1 MTNTS
6 PCATAMARETAE
18 APAAVARQLAAASP
32 ALASLGE
39 RLRRNPPPVVVTCA
53 RGSSDHAAGYLKY
66 LVEITLGIP
75 CCSMGAS
82 VVSVY
87 DAPLRVKDALFVT
100 ISQSGRSPDILA
112 LQAAAKAAGA
122 LTVAF
127 VNDETSPAAREA
139 DLCVP
144 LSAGPETSV
153 AATKSF
159 VASLAAAAQL
169 VARWTGDANLMA
181 AIARLPDT
189 LALLP
194 DAAGAARWGAAARLL
209 AQAQSLYVLGRGP
222 SLPIAFEAALK
233 LKETCALHAEAFS
246 AAEVMHGP
254 LELVDEAFPVLA
266 FSPQDRSRPGMVQAL
281 GRLRAQGAAVLAVEP
296 ADGGRDRLPFAD
308 PGHPLLEPLAMIQA
322 FYRCAEQVSRLRGRD
337 PDRPRSL
344 MKVTETV

>member
-1 MTNTS
+1 MS
-6 PCATAMARETAE
+6 EPAPTAMARETAE
-18 APAAVARQLAAASP
+18 APAAVARQLAAASS
-32 ALASLGE
+32 ALAQLGE
-39 RLRRNPPPVVVTCA
+39 RLRKDPPPVVVTCA

-66 LVEITLGIP
+66 LVEIVLGIP

-87 DAPLRVKDALFVT
+87 DAPLKVKDALFVT
-100 ISQSGRSPDILA
+100 FSQSGRSPDILA
-112 LQAAAKAAGA
+112 LQAAAKRAGA
-122 LTVAF
+122 FTAAF
-127 VNDETSPAAREA
+127 VNDETSPAAAEA

-169 VARWTGDANLMA
+169 VARWSDDAALLA
-181 AIARLPDT
+181 AVERLPGT
-189 LALLP
+189 LAQP
-194 DAAGAARWGAAARLL
+194 AEMAGAARWRAAAATL
-209 AQAQSLYVLGRGP
+209 AQAHSLYVLGRGP

-254 LELVDEAFPVLA
+254 LELVDETFPVLA
-266 FSPQDRSRPGMVQAL
+266 FSAQDRSRPGFVGAL
-281 GRLRAQGAAVLAVEP
+281 DRLRAQGAALMAVEP
-296 ADGGRDRLPFAD
+296 GDDAPGRLPYAD
-308 PGHPLLEPLAMIQA
+308 PGHPLLEPVTMIQA
-322 FYRCAEQVSRLRGRD
+322 FYRCAEQVARLRGRD

-344 MKVTETV
+344 KKVTETV